1 MKQPAKIV
9 SIRLDISDYDRAE
22 NRLSLIGVT
31 PEQAI
36 KQFVKDLANGGMI
49 AYLDALNTKMWQ
61 KQEDRQGYTLADVCE
76 VLHISQRTAY
86 RYIEQGKINAVKE
99 GKFYTVTDA
108 ELERILNEGISRT
121 SKATTEPTE

>member
-49 AYLDALNTKMWQ
+49 AYIDALNTKMWQ
-61 KQEDRQGYTLADVCE
+61 KQEEQKGYSLSEVCE

-121 SKATTEPTE
+121 SKATTE